1 MPIMTFSSTRQVR
14 EQADV
19 LKGAGDAA
27 LEHPMRRQS
36 ADLLAGEADI
46 AAIGRQPAR

>member
-19 LKGAGDAA
+19 LEGAGDAA
-27 LEHPMRRQS
+27 LQYRMRRQS
-36 ADLLAGEADI
+36 ADLFAGEADT
-46 AAIGRQPAR
+46 AAIGWN